1 MGFRAFGNCLN
12 ETVIRPKGG
21 WALAPFFS
29 GGFWNRE
36 REGRF
41 CRYTSLSA
49 QDLEWIVVV
58 LCVGRDDR
66 AGQIGVD
73 AALEE
78 GARALKQYVLSPGRD
93 PYPLL
98 NRMAA
103 SWRQKVEEADW
114 RQNLRLLERYGYT
127 PFAPDFLAVVG
138 TGRETFFVRYGE
150 GCFFYKAD
158 GRLQEKTLDFGA
170 GGAGVNGFAEGR
182 EPIFCRR
189 VPGRAE
195 AVFLIAGVEEG
206 LPEKMLDRFLHR
218 AARLRLISRGETE
231 DLLEVTRTDWEDEA
245 VFAAAG
251 FRTAEPKRE
260 SRPPARPRIPAGK
273 PEKYLKQK
281 AEELQ
286 RLQHQLRQAEQEKEQ
301 LEAQGNRIR
310 EQLGRLEEDYE
321 KVKRRLGKNEAYLQR
336 KAERSGAGEKG

>member
-78 GARALKQYVLSPGRD
+78 GARALKQYALSPGRD

-158 GRLQEKTLDFGA
+158 GRLQEKNAGLWRRRRRGQRIRGGKRTDFLRESTRT
-170 GGAGVNGFAEGR
+170 GGGCIFDRRGGR
-182 EPIFCRR
+182 
-189 VPGRAE
+189 
-195 AVFLIAGVEEG
+195 
-206 LPEKMLDRFLHR
+206 R
-218 AARLRLISRGETE
+218 AA
-231 DLLEVTRTDWEDEA
+231 
-245 VFAAAG
+245 
-251 FRTAEPKRE
+251 
-260 SRPPARPRIPAGK
+260 GK
-273 PEKYLKQK
+273 D
-281 AEELQ
+281 A
-286 RLQHQLRQAEQEKEQ
+286 
-301 LEAQGNRIR
+301 
-310 EQLGRLEEDYE
+310 
-321 KVKRRLGKNEAYLQR
+321 
-336 KAERSGAGEKG
+336 